1 MMQWLACSIEE
12 RSRHTYI
19 EGPSYWNLRIIVMS
33 LSWTASM
40 ARTKYGL
47 AGMNTSVMANHGTR
61 TAS

>member
-1 MMQWLACSIEE
+1 MMRWLACSIESVVAIY
-12 RSRHTYI
+12 RGAVI
-19 EGPSYWNLRIIVMS
+19 LDLRIIVMS